1 MMATQLPPHNSD
13 EDDDDYVPHAEHED
27 EKSDEEPESKRPRV
41 SPPRESTLTEA
52 EKQQYSISQTR
63 KVMTQRFCR
72 AKDALWASFQAAVSS
87 GPSTQPATIKDMVK
101 VEKRFRYAGETVV
114 CDLNVLPL
122 VLLLTRLAREVV
134 EVAADSPDA
143 KKWPLW
149 HEKGDNQITPGPSS
163 PAELKSGEVPLEAP
177 SESSS
182 STKPAVERPG
192 PRKSKTVLAAIPTQK
207 AKKLSTLE
215 KSAMDWQ
222 AHVQASGESGLK
234 DELEAHRRGGGYLEK
249 VEFLNRV
256 EERKEGV
263 IEANKGSK
271 RRRN

>member
-1 MMATQLPPHNSD
+1 MATQLPPHNSD
-13 EDDDDYVPHAEHED
+13 EDDDDYVPHPEHED
-27 EKSDEEPESKRPRV
+27 GESRSHTRENTLKLLVQNIQNHRMKNQSPNVPE
-41 SPPRESTLTEA
+41 
-52 EKQQYSISQTR
+52 
-63 KVMTQRFCR
+63 

-87 GPSTQPATIKDMVK
+87 TPSTQPAPIKEIVK
-101 VEKRFRYAGETVV
+101 VEKRFRFAGETVV
-114 CDLNVLPL
+114 
-122 VLLLTRLAREVV
+122 EVV

-149 HEKGDNQITPGPSS
+149 NEKGDSHIKPAVS
-163 PAELKSGEVPLEAP
+163 PPEEYKSGEVSLEAS
-177 SESSS
+177 SESST
-182 STKPAVERPG
+182 STKPAVKRPG

-234 DELEAHRRGGGYLEK
+234 DELEANRRGGGYIEK

-256 EERKEGV
+256 EERREGV
-263 IEANKGSK
+263 VEANKGSK
-271 RRRN
+271 RRRT